1 MEYSIKLTEQE
12 LNILSAALVELP
24 FKVAA
29 PLIAKINSQIAERQN
44 AKKETPAPSGASTN
58 NI

>member
-1 MEYSIKLTEQE
+1 MEYSITLNDQE

-29 PLIAKINSQIAERQN
+29 PLVAKINQQIAKQQSPVEAPQ
-44 AKKETPAPSGASTN
+44 AKEAEQPA
-58 NI
+58 

>member
-29 PLIAKINSQIAERQN
+29 PLVAKINQQIAEQQ
-44 AKKETPAPSGASTN
+44 KPAPAEKPKPAEQSA
-58 NI
+58 

>member
-1 MEYSIKLTEQE
+1 MEYSITLSEQE

-29 PLIAKINSQIAERQN
+29 PVISKINQQIAKQQSPVDIPQAKAAEQ
-44 AKKETPAPSGASTN
+44 PA
-58 NI
+58 

>member
-29 PLIAKINSQIAERQN
+29 PLVAKINQQITVQQ
-44 AKKETPAPSGASTN
+44 KENEQKPVPKDAGKE
-58 NI
+58 